1 MARPRRPQVVVV
13 PLKLWLV
20 PGRDDDIIRFLE
32 TVPPRQRAAAVLAC
46 HARRIIQP
54 TPTAQRSGRGQCD
67 PGFPGRVVELIIILS
82 VITVSWFTS
91 PPDPDEIRCK
101 VTISFLRS
109 LEARLSNERC
119 SGALC
124 PPSLPF
130 SVCVS
135 AIETGLSPES
145 VLSEFGS
152 ALADLLLSKQYRIAD
167 LLRQVRLDESR
178 IAWYIQE
185 NDHLRNE
192 PVRQKLG
199 RAQQQIRD
207 LTQRAEK
214 AERDLAA
221 TRRALEA
228 EQTAR
233 QHETRELQ
241 RAFVTQNSII
251 AKQRIQLDN
260 LGLSTLQGEPSDAE
274 TPEAQS

>member
-1 MARPRRPQVVVV
+1 MP
-13 PLKLWLV
+13 
-20 PGRDDDIIRFLE
+20 
-32 TVPPRQRAAAVLAC
+32 
-46 HARRIIQP
+46 
-54 TPTAQRSGRGQCD
+54 
-67 PGFPGRVVELIIILS
+67 
-82 VITVSWFTS
+82 WFSS
-91 PPDPDEIRCK
+91 PPDPDEIRRQI
-101 VTISFLRS
+101 TIRFLHS
-109 LEARLSNERC
+109 LEAHLSGDGC

-130 SVCVS
+130 SAYVS
-135 AIETGLSPES
+135 AIETGQTPDS
-145 VLSEFGS
+145 VCSEFGS
-152 ALADLLLSKQYRIAD
+152 ALANLLLRQQYRIAD
-167 LLRQVRLDESR
+167 LLRQVQLDESR

-192 PVRQKLG
+192 RVRQKLG

-207 LTQRAEK
+207 LTHRAEK
-214 AERDLAA
+214 AEGNLAA

-241 RAFVTQNSII
+241 RAFVTQNSIL

-260 LGLSTLQGEPSDAE
+260 LGLGTLPGEPSDAE